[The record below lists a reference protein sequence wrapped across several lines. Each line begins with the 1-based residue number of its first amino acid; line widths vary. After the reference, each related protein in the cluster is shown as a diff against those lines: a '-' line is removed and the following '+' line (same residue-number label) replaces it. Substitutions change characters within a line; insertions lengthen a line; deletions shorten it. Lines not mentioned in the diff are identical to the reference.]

1 MSGKQTCEILKK
13 IRRDIAEKNDI
24 ELKIHECSH
33 GDDVKCHGTCPA
45 CEAETRALEKALAA
59 KKISGRKIIVAG
71 ISVGL
76 IAGNIGCSP
85 IFPLNS
91 TLDGYIRVEST
102 ELEGEIAEVTDS
114 ETDETVELQ
123 GDMPVKAG
131 ADAAVESSAQTPPEN
146 KTE

>member
-24 ELKIHECSH
+24 DLKIHECSH
-33 GDDVKCHGTCPA
+33 GNDVKCPGTCPA

-59 KKISGRKIIVAG
+59 KKIGGKKIIIAG
-71 ISVGL
+71 ISAGL

-85 IFPLNS
+85 IFPQIREI
-91 TLDGYIRVEST
+91 DGDMRIEST
-102 ELEGEIAEVTDS
+102 ELEGDIAQTTDS

-123 GDMPVKAG
+123 GEMPYESD
-131 ADAAVESSAQTPPEN
+131 ADAAESTADQTPEN
-146 KTE
+146 KAE